1 MSEIVGTFFYPVL
14 TVSVLPTQHDTPFL
28 NFVSMKVN
36 KEKYREILAELKDHQ
51 VLVAVSKIQPV
62 ESIKALYDLGQ
73 RDFGENYV
81 QELLAKEA
89 VLPKDIRWHFI
100 GHLQSN
106 KVKYIAPFVHLIHG
120 VDSEKLLKE
129 IDKQAAKNERTIKCL
144 LQVHIAEE
152 ETKFGFD
159 EKELVTLI
167 DTNYA
172 NYTNYKNA
180 EVCGLMGMA
189 SFSDDDNKVR
199 LEFKKLH
206 TIFNELNEILK
217 QKNTDTIANT
227 PNPELS
233 TLQPLNLLSM
243 GMSGD
248 YKIALEEG
256 SNMVRIGSLL
266 FGARLYNKS

>member
-1 MSEIVGTFFYPVL
+1 MRI
-14 TVSVLPTQHDTPFL
+14 
-28 NFVSMKVN
+28 N
-36 KEKYREILAELKDHQ
+36 KEKYNEILSSLKNKE

-62 ESIKALYDLGQ
+62 ESIRALYDMGQ

-120 VDSEKLLKE
+120 VDSEKLLAE
-129 IDKQAAKNERTIKCL
+129 INKQALKNNRRIHCL
-144 LQVHIAEE
+144 LQVHIAQE

-159 EKELVTLI
+159 EAEVKDFITRI
-167 DTNYA
+167 AANHMNY
-172 NYTNYKNA
+172 
-180 EVCGLMGMA
+180 EGVDVCGLMGMA
-189 SFSDDDNKVR
+189 SFSDDENKVR
-199 LEFKKLH
+199 SEFKKLYG
-206 TIFNELNEILK
+206 IYKELNQVL
-217 QKNTDTIANT
+217 QAANVGSEH
-227 PNPELS
+227 PVPSPAAFN
-233 TLQPLNLLSM
+233 LQPLNLLSM

-256 SNMVRIGSLL
+256 SNMIRIGSLL
-266 FGARLYNKS
+266 FGARL